1 MKLEDVTA
9 MIEKSS
15 RVGSRDFLCGHGL
28 YAFADMII
36 MREREEIIQMIF
48 IAMSQNNN
56 ASIELAEK
64 DDTVSQLVVSG
75 ALLQC
80 EKIIE
85 MIRRRGE
92 KK

>member
-1 MKLEDVTA
+1 MKIEDVTA

-15 RVGSRDFLCGHGL
+15 RVGSRDFLCGAGL
-28 YAFADMII
+28 YTFADMLI

-48 IAMSQNNN
+48 IAMGQNNN

-64 DDTVSQLVVSG
+64 DDTVSQLVISG
-75 ALLQC
+75 ALMQC
-80 EKIIE
+80 EKIVE
-85 MIRRRGE
+85 MIRRKGE